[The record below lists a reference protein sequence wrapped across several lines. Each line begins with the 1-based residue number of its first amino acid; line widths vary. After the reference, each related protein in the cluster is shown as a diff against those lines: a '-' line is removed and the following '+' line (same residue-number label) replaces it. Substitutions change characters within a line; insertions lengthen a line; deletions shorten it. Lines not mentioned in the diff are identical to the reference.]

1 MRTVTLHA
9 LMAVI
14 ERHKLEPV
22 NGEYHFTDE
31 MLAEA
36 AAIDEAWGDRMPP
49 KQLEDLKAA
58 MEGKPNSG
66 DWEEVDLD
74 EIAEERS
81 RDRTRSQ
88 EVTTDDAYADL
99 LVKLR
104 KLFVEEQPPHELAL
118 RLTTHMAVG
127 LAIAELVPGI
137 RVE

>member
-1 MRTVTLHA
+1 
-9 LMAVI
+9 
-14 ERHKLEPV
+14 
-22 NGEYHFTDE
+22 
-31 MLAEA
+31 
-36 AAIDEAWGDRMPP
+36 
-49 KQLEDLKAA
+49 

-88 EVTTDDAYADL
+88 EVMTDDAYADL